1 MTSYVNPLT
10 GQTISPSQVGY
21 EALTISTSTVLNWP
35 INSSYTT
42 DTPTVAAI
50 MQVTAT
56 AVGLDLLMPPANQV
70 STGQAVLIENVG
82 TIPFTVT
89 DNSGNTII
97 VVNSTLAQYVFLT
110 DNSTING
117 IWSSIGFNASG
128 SSSSAAALA
137 GYGLEAIGNT
147 LNTVF
152 YEGTIASSTSLTSTY
167 QSQFL
172 VWTGGVGTIT
182 FPSSASAGIGNGWFV
197 ALRNGGTGTLT
208 LTPSGT
214 DTIDG
219 NSNKQINPTESLV
232 IVSNG
237 TNGWS
242 TFAYGRNN
250 NFIYT
255 QLAIGVTGGTLTLS
269 AAQYANVV
277 QTYTGTLT
285 SNQIVILPSTVQIY
299 YVENSTSGSYSLT
312 FKTSSMTGSTVS
324 VPQGQTLTIICDGTN
339 VYNASSAAASSLTT
353 LTINSGS
360 ATNPSL
366 NFSGDTNTGFYHP
379 GSGQLGFALSGANAM
394 TLNSSGLTV
403 VNGISGGMF

>member
-10 GQTISPSQVGY
+10 GQTISPSTVGY
-21 EALTISTSTVLNWP
+21 EALTITANTSLQWP

-42 DTPTVAAI
+42 STPVVAAI
-50 MQVTAT
+50 MQVTASSS
-56 AVGLDLLMPPANQV
+56 GLQLQLPPANQV

-82 TIPFTVT
+82 TLAFTVT

-97 VVNSTLAQYVFLT
+97 VINSTIAQYVFLT
-110 DNSTING
+110 DNSTVNG
-117 IWSSIGFNASG
+117 AWSTISFNTTG
-128 SSSSAAALA
+128 STGTAAGLA
-137 GYGLEAIGNT
+137 GNGLEASGNM

-152 YEGTIASSTSLTSTY
+152 YEGTIASSTTLTASY

-172 VWTGGVGTIT
+172 VWTGGAGSIT
-182 FPSSASAGIGNGWFV
+182 LPSSAASSVGNGWYV
-197 ALRNGGTGTLT
+197 AVRNGGTGTLT

-219 NSNKQINPTESLV
+219 NSNKQLNPTESLV

-237 TNGWS
+237 TNGWY

-255 QLAIGVTGGTLTLS
+255 QLSIGVTGGTLTLS
-269 AAQYANVV
+269 ATQYANVV
-277 QTYTGTLT
+277 QIYTGTLT
-285 SNQIVILPSTVQIY
+285 ANQFVVLPSTVQIY
-299 YVENSTSGSYSLT
+299 YIQNSTSGSYSLT
-312 FKTSSMTGSTVS
+312 FKTSSSTGTTVS
-324 VPQGQTLTIICDGTN
+324 VPQGQTLAVICDGTN

-353 LTINSGS
+353 LTINPGS

-366 NFSGDTNTGFYHP
+366 NFSGWTNTGMYSP
-379 GSGQLGFALSGANAM
+379 GSAQIAWALAAANAM

-403 VNGISGGMF
+403 VNGIGGGTF